1 MMDSYAANKIVENL
15 ISRATIIKTT
25 DAKDEEHNNDIPV
38 ETVNCIEHIMKASS
52 KE

>member
-15 ISRATIIKTT
+15 ISRATIKTI

-38 ETVNCIEHIMKASS
+38 ETLNCIEHMKASS
-52 KE
+52 NES